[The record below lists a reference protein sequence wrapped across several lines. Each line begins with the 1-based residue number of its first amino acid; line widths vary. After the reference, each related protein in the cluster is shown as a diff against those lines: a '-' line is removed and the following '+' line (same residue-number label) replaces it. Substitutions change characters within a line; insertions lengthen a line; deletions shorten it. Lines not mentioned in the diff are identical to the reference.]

1 MSDIKAKAI
10 LFILMGLC
18 IHAGYSKNLG
28 QYGHV
33 FEIIET
39 NMLDFIYERLT
50 HLEKTGA
57 LEKLKSEAIS
67 RVKQSM
73 VRPHATKLP
82 TTTKPKTFY
91 YTPSFTLQ
99 ADIVDYQGRVLYPK
113 GTTYNAMDPNT
124 YPNNLGKHFKFP
136 QYADHLLFFDGDDIQ
151 QVNWAKA
158 YINTLDQQRERYR
171 LILTHGNIKESMQI
185 FNRPVQFNQQG
196 WITQKLGIQHVPSV
210 LTQDGV
216 RFKIQEINV
225 ARYSL
230 KPTSEAAP
238 CEN

>member
-1 MSDIKAKAI
+1 MKYLACWII
-10 LFILMGLC
+10 GLM
-18 IHAGYSKNLG
+18 ISVSINHAKNLG

-33 FEIIET
+33 FPIIEI

-50 HLEKTGA
+50 YLEKTGA
-57 LEKLKSEAIS
+57 LEKLKSEAIA

-73 VRPHATKLP
+73 VRPFAIKLP

-113 GTTYNAMDPNT
+113 GTTYNAMDPST

-158 YINTLDQQRERYR
+158 YINTLDQNRARYR
-171 LILTHGNIKESMQI
+171 LILTHGNIKESMQT

-196 WITQKLGIQHVPSV
+196 WITQKLGIQHVPSIV
-210 LTQDGV
+210 TQDGV

-230 KPTSEAAP
+230 KTKKEAAP
-238 CEN
+238 CES